1 MPADTV
7 VDLADIDPDCTV
19 FKELCH
25 LYEEQ
30 QVLSDELSD
39 QIEMLTVTQRQCSLW
54 QDLHNSQFVHRQ
66 ERTDKSC
73 TVCQLMGG
81 ASAPSS
87 FPQLQWGIESEL
99 LAIARYI
106 QYTGSKVTVK
116 P

>member
-39 QIEMLTVTQRQCSLW
+39 QIEMLTVTRGNVAYGKTYTIAKLYIGRREQTRVALCVNLWGVLVHQAAFHSCS
-54 QDLHNSQFVHRQ
+54 
-66 ERTDKSC
+66 
-73 TVCQLMGG
+73 G
-81 ASAPSS
+81 
-87 FPQLQWGIESEL
+87 EL
-99 LAIARYI
+99 
-106 QYTGSKVTVK
+106 KVNFLL
-116 P
+116 